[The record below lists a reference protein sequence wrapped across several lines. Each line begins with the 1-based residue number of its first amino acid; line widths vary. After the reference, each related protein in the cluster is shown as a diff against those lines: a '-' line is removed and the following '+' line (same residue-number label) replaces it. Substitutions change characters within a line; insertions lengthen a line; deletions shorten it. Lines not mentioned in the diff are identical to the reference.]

1 MDMIEWLSLVA
12 GLMTTGAPITQALK
26 TFRTRNYTGLS
37 VESYLLLLCLGTF
50 AVLVGV
56 QYGILTMTTLN
67 AIGLSANMLIM
78 LMLSRTILAAYLL
91 TLAALAGMSWLV
103 VPSLFLDL
111 FTTRWAEQVAFIYG
125 VIAAATFLPQV
136 LLTRRTRVVSALSV
150 VNLALFAGGMVI
162 WIGVSIMLG
171 NYSLT
176 GWNIILLFMISE
188 LLRLKITVER
198 HQDVAANADTLASS
212 KPAA

>member
-12 GLMTTGAPITQALK
+12 GLMTTGAPMTQALK

-37 VESYLLLLCLGTF
+37 VGSYFLLLGLGTF
-50 AVLVGV
+50 AVLVGI
-56 QYGILTMTTLN
+56 QYGIVSMTTLN

-78 LMLSRTILAAYLL
+78 LMLSRFVLAAFVLGLAAMAGIAWLVAPSLL
-91 TLAALAGMSWLV
+91 T
-103 VPSLFLDL
+103 DL

-125 VIAAATFLPQV
+125 IIAAATFLPQV

-176 GWNIILLFMISE
+176 GWNIILLLMISE

-198 HQDVAANADTLASS
+198 HQGVGAIA
-212 KPAA
+212 